1 MNPLIPSAKTIQIY
15 LPKGNPRGLR
25 LAEMTTRTVRL
36 IEIPRIHID
45 DFFAMPEAN
54 QVGLYFLI
62 GDTDS
67 IDKPLLYI
75 GQTGDLKR
83 RLNQHHEKDFWTR
96 AFVMLSTNNSMTQTH
111 ALYMEHKAIATA
123 IEVGRYE
130 IKNGNTG
137 NRPHTPD
144 PLKADCEEL
153 FYTLD
158 VLLSTLGQPIFES
171 LSINNKSANSNEI
184 SPIIDTKNTICIG
197 TNLTQI
203 SSTQLEPTLFYCK
216 THGTSAKGYYDDD
229 GFVVLSGSL
238 INKRTT
244 ASASS
249 WAINKRK
256 EMLSANELIEYDS
269 ELYEL
274 IENLL
279 CKTPSGGSDFVLGSS
294 SNGWK
299 IWKNQAGQTL
309 DSIYR

>member
-45 DFFAMPEAN
+45 DFFAMPDAN

-62 GDTDS
+62 GETES
-67 IDKPLLYI
+67 TEKPLLYV

-83 RLNQHHEKDFWTR
+83 RLNQHDDKDFWTR

-123 IEVGRYE
+123 TQVGRYE
-130 IKNGNTG
+130 IKNGNSG

-153 FYTLD
+153 FHTLD

-171 LSINNKSANSNEI
+171 LSINFFNNENITADASHVNQVAKQTDKI
-184 SPIIDTKNTICIG
+184 SHYPDPI
-197 TNLTQI
+197 
-203 SSTQLEPTLFYCK
+203 LFYCK
-216 THGTSAKGYYDDD
+216 AIDAEAQGYYNND
-229 GFVVLSGSL
+229 GFVVLAGSL
-238 INKRTT
+238 LRKKQINSVGKWG
-244 ASASS
+244 AH
-249 WAINKRK
+249 KQK
-256 EMLSANELIEYDS
+256 EMIVSNLLVEYDS
-269 ELYEL
+269 KSYKLKEDYLF
-274 IENLL
+274 
-279 CKTPSGGSDFVLGSS
+279 KTPSGAAQIVTGRNA
-294 SNGWK
+294 NGWLV
-299 IWKNQAGQTL
+299 WKNESGETL
-309 DSIYR
+309 DSVYR

>member
-45 DFFAMPEAN
+45 DFFAMPDAN

-75 GQTGDLKR
+75 GQTGDLKT
-83 RLNQHHEKDFWTR
+83 RLNQHHKKDFWTR

-123 IEVGRYE
+123 LDVGRYE
-130 IKNGNTG
+130 LKNGNSG
-137 NRPHTPD
+137 NKPHTPD

-153 FYTLD
+153 FHTLD

-171 LSINNKSANSNEI
+171 LAIHDSLYSNKTDANKLTTPTDVKVEKAAEI
-184 SPIIDTKNTICIG
+184 SPTKPI
-197 TNLTQI
+197 
-203 SSTQLEPTLFYCK
+203 PVLFYYK
-216 THGTSAKGYYDDD
+216 VKDGDAQGYYDDD
-229 GFVVLSGSL
+229 GFVILAGSL
-238 INKRTT
+238 IRQSQA
-244 ASASS
+244 ASAPPFVTRLKESLLSS
-249 WAINKRK
+249 GK
-256 EMLSANELIEYDS
+256 LIAVNDTSYK
-269 ELYEL
+269 LT
-274 IENLL
+274 ENHLF
-279 CKTPSGGSDFVLGSS
+279 KTPSGASALVSGRST
-294 SNGWK
+294 NGW
-299 IWKNQAGQTL
+299 IEWKNAAGQTL

>member
-45 DFFAMPEAN
+45 DFFAMPDAN

-75 GQTGDLKR
+75 GQTGDLKT
-83 RLNQHHEKDFWTR
+83 RLNQHHKKDFWTR

-123 IEVGRYE
+123 LDVGRYE
-130 IKNGNTG
+130 LKNGNSG
-137 NRPHTPD
+137 NKPHTPD

-153 FYTLD
+153 FHTLD

-171 LSINNKSANSNEI
+171 LAIHDSLYSNKTDAHKLTTTTDVKVEKAAEI
-184 SPIIDTKNTICIG
+184 SPTKPI
-197 TNLTQI
+197 
-203 SSTQLEPTLFYCK
+203 PFLFYYK
-216 THGTSAKGYYDDD
+216 VKESLLSSGKLIAVNDTSYK
-229 GFVVLSGSL
+229 L
-238 INKRTT
+238 T
-244 ASASS
+244 
-249 WAINKRK
+249 
-256 EMLSANELIEYDS
+256 
-269 ELYEL
+269 
-274 IENLL
+274 ENHLF
-279 CKTPSGGSDFVLGSS
+279 KTPSGASALVSGRST
-294 SNGWK
+294 NGW
-299 IWKNQAGQTL
+299 IEWKNAAGQTL

>member
-1 MNPLIPSAKTIQIY
+1 MIPSAKTIQIY

-54 QVGLYFLI
+54 QVGLYFLV

-67 IDKPLLYI
+67 TDKPLLYV

-83 RLNQHHEKDFWTR
+83 RLNQHDDKDFWTR
-96 AFVMLSTNNSMTQTH
+96 VFVMLSTNNTMTQTH

-130 IKNGNTG
+130 LKNGNNG
-137 NRPHTPD
+137 NKPHTPD

-171 LSINNKSANSNEI
+171 LSINNNIAHSDIPSPVIDAKNSINIEI
-184 SPIIDTKNTICIG
+184 APTQVSPTKP
-197 TNLTQI
+197 
-203 SSTQLEPTLFYCK
+203 EPMLFYYK
-216 THGTSAKGYYDDD
+216 LKDGNAQGYYDDD
-229 GFVVLSGSL
+229 GFVILAGSL
-238 INKRTT
+238 IRQKQTL
-244 ASASS
+244 SS
-249 WAINKRK
+249 SPFIIRLK
-256 EMLSANELIEYDS
+256 ESLLSSGKLIEVSDKSYK
-269 ELYEL
+269 LT
-274 IENLL
+274 ENQLF
-279 CKTPSGGSDFVLGSS
+279 KTPSGASQLVAGRST
-294 SNGWK
+294 NGW
-299 IWKNQAGQTL
+299 IEWKNAAGQTL

>member
-54 QVGLYFLI
+54 QVGLYFLV

-83 RLNQHHEKDFWTR
+83 RLNQHHEKEFWTR

-158 VLLSTLGQPIFES
+158 VLLSTLGQPIFET
-171 LSINNKSANSNEI
+171 LSISENKTYSTELASIVNNDDQVTTNIEI
-184 SPIIDTKNTICIG
+184 PTIE
-197 TNLTQI
+197 LTP
-203 SSTQLEPTLFYCK
+203 LVFYYK
-216 THGTSAKGYYDDD
+216 VKDGDAQGYYDDD
-229 GFVVLSGSL
+229 GFVILAGSL
-238 INKRTT
+238 I
-244 ASASS
+244 
-249 WAINKRK
+249 RK
-256 EMLSANELIEYDS
+256 VQTPSLPIVITKLREKLLEGGKLIAVNTKSYK
-269 ELYEL
+269 L
-274 IENLL
+274 IENQLF
-279 CKTPSGGSDFVLGSS
+279 KTPSGAGQMVSGRS
-294 SNGWK
+294 SNGWAE
-299 IWKNQAGQTL
+299 WKNEAGETL

>member
-54 QVGLYFLI
+54 QVGLYFLV
-62 GDTDS
+62 GDTDN
-67 IDKPLLYI
+67 IGKPLLYI

-123 IEVGRYE
+123 IKVGRYK

-153 FYTLD
+153 FYTLN

-184 SPIIDTKNTICIG
+184 LPIIDTGNTICIG
-197 TNLTQI
+197 TTPTQI
-203 SSTQLEPTLFYCK
+203 SLTQPESTLFYCK
-216 THGTSAKGYYDDD
+216 THGTYAKGYYDDD

-238 INKRTT
+238 INKRTI

-249 WAINKRK
+249 WAINKRD
-256 EMLSANELIEYDS
+256 EMLSAKKLIEYDS

-279 CKTPSGGSDFVLGSS
+279 CKTPSGASDFVLGSS

-299 IWKNQAGQTL
+299 IWKNEAGQTL

>member
-45 DFFAMPEAN
+45 DFFAMPDAN

-75 GQTGDLKR
+75 GQTGDLKA
-83 RLNQHHEKDFWTR
+83 RLNQHHKKDFWTR

-123 IEVGRYE
+123 LDVGRYE
-130 IKNGNTG
+130 LKNGNSG
-137 NRPHTPD
+137 NKPHTPD

-153 FYTLD
+153 FHTLD

-171 LSINNKSANSNEI
+171 LAIHDSFYSNKTDAH
-184 SPIIDTKNTICIG
+184 K
-197 TNLTQI
+197 LTTPSDVKAEQADEVSQI
-203 SSTQLEPTLFYCK
+203 KPTSVLFYYK
-216 THGTSAKGYYDDD
+216 MKDANAQGYYDDD
-229 GFVVLSGSL
+229 GFVILAGSL
-238 INKRTT
+238 IRQSQ
-244 ASASS
+244 AVSAPPFVTRLKESLLSS
-249 WAINKRK
+249 GKLIAINNTSYK
-256 EMLSANELIEYDS
+256 LT
-269 ELYEL
+269 
-274 IENLL
+274 ENHLF
-279 CKTPSGGSDFVLGSS
+279 KTPSGASALVSGRST
-294 SNGWK
+294 NGW
-299 IWKNQAGQTL
+299 IEWKNAAGQTL

>member
-54 QVGLYFLI
+54 QVGLYFLV

-83 RLNQHHEKDFWTR
+83 RLNQHHEKEFWTR

-158 VLLSTLGQPIFES
+158 VLLSTLGQPIFET
-171 LSINNKSANSNEI
+171 LSISENKTYSTELASIVNNDDQVTTNIEM
-184 SPIIDTKNTICIG
+184 PIIE
-197 TNLTQI
+197 LTPPI
-203 SSTQLEPTLFYCK
+203 FYYK
-216 THGTSAKGYYDDD
+216 VKDGDAQGYYDDD
-229 GFVVLSGSL
+229 GFVILAGSL
-238 INKRTT
+238 I
-244 ASASS
+244 
-249 WAINKRK
+249 RK
-256 EMLSANELIEYDS
+256 VQTPSLPIVITKLREKLLEGGKLIAVNTKSYK
-269 ELYEL
+269 L
-274 IENLL
+274 IENQLF
-279 CKTPSGGSDFVLGSS
+279 KTPSGAGQMVSGRS
-294 SNGWK
+294 SNGWAE
-299 IWKNQAGQTL
+299 WKNEAGETL

>member
-45 DFFAMPEAN
+45 DFFAMPDAN

-75 GQTGDLKR
+75 GQTGDLKT
-83 RLNQHHEKDFWTR
+83 RLNQHHKKDFWTR

-123 IEVGRYE
+123 LDVGRYE
-130 IKNGNTG
+130 LKNGNSG
-137 NRPHTPD
+137 NKPHTPD

-153 FYTLD
+153 FHTLD

-171 LSINNKSANSNEI
+171 LAIHDSLYSNKTDAHKLTTPTDVKVKKAAEI
-184 SPIIDTKNTICIG
+184 SPTKPI
-197 TNLTQI
+197 
-203 SSTQLEPTLFYCK
+203 PVLFYYK
-216 THGTSAKGYYDDD
+216 VKDGDAQGYYDDD
-229 GFVVLSGSL
+229 GFVILAGSL
-238 INKRTT
+238 IRQSQA
-244 ASASS
+244 ASAPPFVTRLKESLLSS
-249 WAINKRK
+249 GK
-256 EMLSANELIEYDS
+256 LIAVNDTSYK
-269 ELYEL
+269 LT
-274 IENLL
+274 ENHLF
-279 CKTPSGGSDFVLGSS
+279 KTPSGASALVSGRST
-294 SNGWK
+294 NGW
-299 IWKNQAGQTL
+299 IEWKNAAGQTL

>member
-45 DFFAMPEAN
+45 DFFAMADAN

-62 GDTDS
+62 GETES
-67 IDKPLLYI
+67 TEKPLLYV

-83 RLNQHHEKDFWTR
+83 RLNQHDDKDFWTR

-123 IEVGRYE
+123 TQVGRYE
-130 IKNGNTG
+130 IKNGNNG

-153 FYTLD
+153 FHTLD

-171 LSINNKSANSNEI
+171 LAIHDSFNSNET
-184 SPIIDTKNTICIG
+184 DKHKTI
-197 TNLTQI
+197 
-203 SSTQLEPTLFYCK
+203 
-216 THGTSAKGYYDDD
+216 TSAKAVKEIEEFLIKPTPVLFYYKVKDGDAQGYYDDD
-229 GFVVLSGSL
+229 GFVILAGSL
-238 INKRTT
+238 IRQAQTP
-244 ASASS
+244 SAPPFVTKLQESLLS
-249 WAINKRK
+249 NGKLIAINDKSYK
-256 EMLSANELIEYDS
+256 LT
-269 ELYEL
+269 
-274 IENLL
+274 ENQLF
-279 CKTPSGGSDFVLGSS
+279 KTPSGASALVSGRST
-294 SNGWK
+294 NGW
-299 IWKNQAGQTL
+299 IEWKNEAGQTL
-309 DSIYR
+309 DSVFR

>member
-54 QVGLYFLI
+54 QVGLYFLV

-83 RLNQHHEKDFWTR
+83 RLNQHHEKEFWTR

-158 VLLSTLGQPIFES
+158 VLLSTLGQPIFET
-171 LSINNKSANSNEI
+171 LSISEHKAYSTELASIVNSDDQVTTNIEI
-184 SPIIDTKNTICIG
+184 PTIE
-197 TNLTQI
+197 LT
-203 SSTQLEPTLFYCK
+203 PPVFYYK
-216 THGTSAKGYYDDD
+216 VKDGDAQGYYDDD
-229 GFVVLSGSL
+229 GFVILAGSL
-238 INKRTT
+238 IRKVQTP
-244 ASASS
+244 SAPPFVTRL
-249 WAINKRK
+249 K
-256 EMLSANELIEYDS
+256 
-269 ELYEL
+269 
-274 IENLL
+274 ENLL
-279 CKTPSGGSDFVLGSS
+279 GSGKLIAVNDKSYKLTENQLFKTPSGASALVSGRST
-294 SNGWK
+294 NGW
-299 IWKNQAGQTL
+299 IEWKNEAGQTL

>member
-1 MNPLIPSAKTIQIY
+1 MNSSTPSAKTIQIY

-36 IEIPRIHID
+36 IEIPRIHIS

-62 GDTDS
+62 GETES
-67 IDKPLLYI
+67 TDKPLLYV

-83 RLNQHHEKDFWTR
+83 RLSQHDDKDFWTR
-96 AFVMLSTNNSMTQTH
+96 AFVMLSTNNTMTQTH

-130 IKNGNTG
+130 IKNGNNG

-171 LSINNKSANSNEI
+171 LSIFEKNIYNSQTKLIVSTN
-184 SPIIDTKNTICIG
+184 SQLVNDTEATLIEA
-197 TNLTQI
+197 
-203 SSTQLEPTLFYCK
+203 EPLLFYYK
-216 THGTSAKGYYDDD
+216 VKDGDARGYYDDD
-229 GFVVLSGSL
+229 GFVMLAGSL
-238 INKRTT
+238 IRQAQTP
-244 ASASS
+244 SAPPFVTKLKNSLLSS
-249 WAINKRK
+249 GKLVAVNDKSYK
-256 EMLSANELIEYDS
+256 LT
-269 ELYEL
+269 
-274 IENLL
+274 ENHLF
-279 CKTPSGGSDFVLGSS
+279 KTPSGASQLVSGRST
-294 SNGWK
+294 NGW
-299 IWKNQAGQTL
+299 IEWKNEIGETL
-309 DSIYR
+309 DKIYR

>member
-45 DFFAMPEAN
+45 DFFAMPDAN

-62 GDTDS
+62 GETES
-67 IDKPLLYI
+67 TGKPLLYV

-83 RLNQHHEKDFWTR
+83 RLNQHDDKDFWTR

-123 IEVGRYE
+123 TQVGRYE
-130 IKNGNTG
+130 IKNGNNG
-137 NRPHTPD
+137 NRPHTPE

-153 FYTLD
+153 FHTLD

-171 LSINNKSANSNEI
+171 LAINDSLHSNNTYKNKTTSSSLAKAEKEI
-184 SPIIDTKNTICIG
+184 EAFPIK
-197 TNLTQI
+197 
-203 SSTQLEPTLFYCK
+203 PTPVLFYYK
-216 THGTSAKGYYDDD
+216 VKDANAEGYYDDD
-229 GFVVLSGSL
+229 GFVLLAGSL
-238 INKRTT
+238 IRQAQTP
-244 ASASS
+244 SAPPFVTRLKESLLSS
-249 WAINKRK
+249 GK
-256 EMLSANELIEYDS
+256 LIAVNDTSYK
-269 ELYEL
+269 LT
-274 IENLL
+274 ENHLF
-279 CKTPSGGSDFVLGSS
+279 KTPSGASALVSGRST
-294 SNGWK
+294 NGW
-299 IWKNQAGQTL
+299 IEWKNEAGQTL